1 MLTSCPECSKVYK
14 SAERVPCPKCAWN
27 GYKTLRRTVENMD
40 EATEEI
46 YHHKIDSVG
55 H

>member
-1 MLTSCPECSKVYK
+1 MITGCPECGKVFRD
-14 SAERVPCPKCAWN
+14 RVPCPKCGWN
-27 GYKTLRRTVENMD
+27 GYKNLRRTIENMD

-46 YHHKIDSVG
+46 YHHKIDSQG